1 MLPSVRRFTAREFT
15 AHACVGNQISSSI
28 GPMAKQRALELSN
41 LRAKLKKL
49 LPILAVANTSE
60 VMIAETREMLDPR

>member
-1 MLPSVRRFTAREFT
+1 
-15 AHACVGNQISSSI
+15 
-28 GPMAKQRALELSN
+28 MAKQRALELSN

-49 LPILAVANTSE
+49 LPMLAVANTSE